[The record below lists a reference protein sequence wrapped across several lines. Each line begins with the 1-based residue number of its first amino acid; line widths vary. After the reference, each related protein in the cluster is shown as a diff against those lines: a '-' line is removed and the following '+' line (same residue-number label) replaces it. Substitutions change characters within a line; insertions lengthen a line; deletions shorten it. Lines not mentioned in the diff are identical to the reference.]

1 MEIYAAKDNKFI
13 VFTYEMLGTCM
24 LVFAIN
30 MQYGETF
37 GVFGIA
43 FMLFAWLLIGGPIT
57 GAHFNP
63 AVTLGV
69 YLSNT
74 KWQED
79 FTMLLI
85 TLFA

>member
-1 MEIYAAKDNKFI
+1 
-13 VFTYEMLGTCM
+13 MLGTCM

>member
-1 MEIYAAKDNKFI
+1 MEIYAAKDNKSI
-13 VFTYEMLGTCM
+13 VFIYEMLGTCM

-57 GAHFNP
+57 
-63 AVTLGV
+63 LGV